1 MGFISGRNGLGHRA
15 SISYQNENVVTPTC
29 ERFVICNED
38 NVRLVGASNNMSFL
52 QHLFLQVRR
61 TLTLSVKSLEDK
73 SSKSRDVYNLTMVV
87 NGLQTTAQFIFLCVS
102 PLIDII

>member
-1 MGFISGRNGLGHRA
+1 MIADAEKVKKNCFV
-15 SISYQNENVVTPTC
+15 SITLRCDAKNSSATM
-29 ERFVICNED
+29 
-38 NVRLVGASNNMSFL
+38 MSFL